1 MLGTS
6 RGLSLPGGQG
16 QAIAVERLAI
26 GHREGTGEQDL
37 LGFALQGRM
46 SCSRRGGQNFPV
58 SRARFQHRNVSK
70 LKREEQNRESDSQA
84 APSWLWTDR
93 HPGEKPRSRHFY
105 FGGRSGTSCLKPW
118 GRDFLFERH

>member
-70 LKREEQNRESDSQA
+70 LKGRNKIASQIAKQLPPGCGLIGTQERSQGA
-84 APSWLWTDR
+84 ATFIL
-93 HPGEKPRSRHFY
+93 E
-105 FGGRSGTSCLKPW
+105 GGVGL
-118 GRDFLFERH
+118 LV